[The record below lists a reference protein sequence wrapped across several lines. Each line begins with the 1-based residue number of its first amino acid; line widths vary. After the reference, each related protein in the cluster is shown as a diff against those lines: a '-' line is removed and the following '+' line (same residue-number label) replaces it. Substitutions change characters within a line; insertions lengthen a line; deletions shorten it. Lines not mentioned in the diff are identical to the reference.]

1 MRGSS
6 VMDSNQRSNRIAQSL
21 HRDKW
26 TFKHFFKIKI
36 DSRSSTP
43 KDKITQGK
51 YSHKKPG
58 RISNSLLIQIYQIHF
73 KFQNLNFGYLIV
85 RKIWKRWSNNQDRE
99 YLQQMQIWLILPPQ
113 IVSRPKEWLKFSH
126 LIIMPNGL
134 RSTFISRLM
143 L

>member
-1 MRGSS
+1 
-6 VMDSNQRSNRIAQSL
+6 MDSNQRSNRIAQSL

-85 RKIWKRWSNNQDRE
+85 RKIWKR
-99 YLQQMQIWLILPPQ
+99 
-113 IVSRPKEWLKFSH
+113 
-126 LIIMPNGL
+126 
-134 RSTFISRLM
+134 
-143 L
+143 